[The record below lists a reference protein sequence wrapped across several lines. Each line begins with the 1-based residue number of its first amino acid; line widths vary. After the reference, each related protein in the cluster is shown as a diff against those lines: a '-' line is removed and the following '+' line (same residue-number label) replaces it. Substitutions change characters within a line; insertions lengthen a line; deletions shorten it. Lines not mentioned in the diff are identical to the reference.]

1 MKPVILSGPELS
13 GVIQRVAPYGK
24 EYAAARIC
32 RLLASQPE
40 TITYQVNR
48 ECSVGNISDQVSKCI
63 NPRIADLGLFVAC
76 HKPPRPVLNKFSQ
89 RTGQMLWSF
98 YRAANDPDGGSQ

>member
-1 MKPVILSGPELS
+1 MKPVTLSEPELS
-13 GVIQRVAPYGK
+13 GVIQRVTPRGK

-32 RLLASQPE
+32 RLLADHPE
-40 TITYQVNR
+40 ALTYQVAR
-48 ECSVGNISDQVSKCI
+48 ECSVGNISDQVHKCI

-76 HKPPRPVLNKFSQ
+76 HKPPQPILNKFSQ

-98 YRAANDPDGGSQ
+98 YRAANDPDGASQ